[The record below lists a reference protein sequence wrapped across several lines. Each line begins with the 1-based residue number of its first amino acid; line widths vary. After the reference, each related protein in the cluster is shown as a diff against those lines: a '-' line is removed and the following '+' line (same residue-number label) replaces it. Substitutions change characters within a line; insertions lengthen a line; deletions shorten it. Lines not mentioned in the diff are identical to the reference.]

1 MSFRPLIRGF
11 FFYVLKCVQHYSEE
25 NKAFPSPY
33 SGILF
38 LSGCIPKKPK
48 WAKYVSVPSFGDSF
62 FIPRRRSSLQLSAV
76 RVSVPSFG
84 DSFFIC
90 SCITHWKKRISC
102 FRPLIRGFFFYI
114 INMTLKEFAKDLF
127 PSPHSGILF
136 LSDHNT
142 KLNLEESAEGFPS
155 PHSGIL
161 FLSRTDPTFPVFAV
175 GVSVPSFGDS
185 FFIGKEHD
193 WQNDSLLFPSPHSG
207 ILFLYLSHFLLL
219 LLI

>member
-62 FIPRRRSSLQLSAV
+62 FMV
-76 RVSVPSFG
+76 
-84 DSFFIC
+84 
-90 SCITHWKKRISC
+90 CIERTSR
-102 FRPLIRGFFFYI
+102 LIMMR
-114 INMTLKEFAKDLF
+114 F

-136 LSDHNT
+136 L
-142 KLNLEESAEGFPS
+142 LA
-155 PHSGIL
+155 
-161 FLSRTDPTFPVFAV
+161 
-175 GVSVPSFGDS
+175 
-185 FFIGKEHD
+185 
-193 WQNDSLLFPSPHSG
+193 
-207 ILFLYLSHFLLL
+207 
-219 LLI
+219 

>member
-1 MSFRPLIRGF
+1 MSFRPLIRGFFFYKDNRIQTCSRFRPLIRGF

-84 DSFFIC
+84 DSFFI
-90 SCITHWKKRISC
+90 
-102 FRPLIRGFFFYI
+102 
-114 INMTLKEFAKDLF
+114 
-127 PSPHSGILF
+127 
-136 LSDHNT
+136 LS
-142 KLNLEESAEGFPS
+142 L
-155 PHSGIL
+155 
-161 FLSRTDPTFPVFAV
+161 
-175 GVSVPSFGDS
+175 
-185 FFIGKEHD
+185 
-193 WQNDSLLFPSPHSG
+193 
-207 ILFLYLSHFLLL
+207 
-219 LLI
+219 

>member
-84 DSFFIC
+84 DSFFMV
-90 SCITHWKKRISC
+90 CIERTSR
-102 FRPLIRGFFFYI
+102 LIMMR
-114 INMTLKEFAKDLF
+114 F

-136 LSDHNT
+136 LYGYLRRCSNVPGGIV
-142 KLNLEESAEGFPS
+142 SVPS
-155 PHSGIL
+155 FGDSFFIL
-161 FLSRTDPTFPVFAV
+161 LSRAYQSCPMIMT
-175 GVSVPSFGDS
+175 VSVPSFGDS
-185 FFIGKEHD
+185 FFIGRQCKEVY
-193 WQNDSLLFPSPHSG
+193 
-207 ILFLYLSHFLLL
+207 IKR
-219 LLI
+219 

>member
-84 DSFFIC
+84 DSFFIGIIFKI
-90 SCITHWKKRISC
+90 ITRKTI
-102 FRPLIRGFFFYI
+102 
-114 INMTLKEFAKDLF
+114 
-127 PSPHSGILF
+127 
-136 LSDHNT
+136 
-142 KLNLEESAEGFPS
+142 
-155 PHSGIL
+155 
-161 FLSRTDPTFPVFAV
+161 
-175 GVSVPSFGDS
+175 
-185 FFIGKEHD
+185 
-193 WQNDSLLFPSPHSG
+193 
-207 ILFLYLSHFLLL
+207 
-219 LLI
+219 

>member
-84 DSFFIC
+84 DSFFMV
-90 SCITHWKKRISC
+90 CIERTSR
-102 FRPLIRGFFFYI
+102 LIMMR
-114 INMTLKEFAKDLF
+114 F

-136 LSDHNT
+136 LYGYLRRCSNVP
-142 KLNLEESAEGFPS
+142 G
-155 PHSGIL
+155 GI
-161 FLSRTDPTFPVFAV
+161 
-175 GVSVPSFGDS
+175 VSVPSFGDS
-185 FFIGKEHD
+185 FFILLSRAYQSCPMIMTVSVPSFG
-193 WQNDSLLFPSPHSG
+193 DSFF
-207 ILFLYLSHFLLL
+207 IN
-219 LLI
+219 

>member
-84 DSFFIC
+84 DSFFMV
-90 SCITHWKKRISC
+90 CIERTSR
-102 FRPLIRGFFFYI
+102 LIMMRFPSPHSGILFLYAIVRGDNAFSY
-114 INMTLKEFAKDLF
+114 LF

-136 LSDHNT
+136 L
-142 KLNLEESAEGFPS
+142 
-155 PHSGIL
+155 
-161 FLSRTDPTFPVFAV
+161 
-175 GVSVPSFGDS
+175 
-185 FFIGKEHD
+185 
-193 WQNDSLLFPSPHSG
+193 
-207 ILFLYLSHFLLL
+207 
-219 LLI
+219 